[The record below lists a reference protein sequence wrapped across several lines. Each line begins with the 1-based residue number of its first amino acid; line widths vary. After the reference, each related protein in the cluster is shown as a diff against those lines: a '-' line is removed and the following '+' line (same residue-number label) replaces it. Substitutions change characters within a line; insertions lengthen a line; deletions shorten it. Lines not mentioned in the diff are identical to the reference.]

1 MANPLRYR
9 IKDIS
14 GKCFDAFIHTA
25 DSVLEDEMF
34 QKMISRLNSVRP
46 LNPTSAHYAA
56 TLLNVAGLK
65 EGIDY
70 KVEELRTPEYGYAD
84 SDSTGHR
91 G

>member
-1 MANPLRYR
+1 MANPKRYR
-9 IKDIS
+9 INDIT

-34 QKMISRLNSVRP
+34 QNMISRLNSVRS

-56 TLLNVAGLK
+56 KLLEVAGLK

-70 KVEELRTPEYGYAD
+70 EVEELRT
-84 SDSTGHR
+84 
-91 G
+91 